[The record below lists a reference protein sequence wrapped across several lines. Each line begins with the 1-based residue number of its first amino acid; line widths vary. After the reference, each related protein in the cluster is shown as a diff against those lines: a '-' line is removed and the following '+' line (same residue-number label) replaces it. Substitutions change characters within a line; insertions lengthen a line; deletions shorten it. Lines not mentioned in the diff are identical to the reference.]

1 MKIKPAEAASITLAM
16 KKPLLFSILL
26 FSPLFFF
33 GQQLSGLWIGSVSN
47 DSTTVRKDESF
58 EIALSEY
65 KGKVYGYSRNT
76 FMVNDTLYYIVKR
89 VKGVIDGDICELKD
103 DHVVSHNFPG
113 KPEKGVKV
121 TSTFRRNEADS
132 TWYLEGDW
140 KTNKTKKYYAVS
152 GKVDLKEEKD
162 YSLSKLFPHLEE
174 LQLDKEMPFYTAAK
188 QKEVPLLTRTVIKP
202 QSQTGFENN
211 VAARKPATA
220 IKTNTIEVDKE
231 VLYLEEK
238 KQNDIKTEQQQG
250 LAANT
255 ISKPATGVRSNTIA
269 VDKEILY
276 LEEKKASDLKTEQQ
290 QGLAS
295 NTISKPATGVKP
307 NTVAVDSKIVYA
319 EEKTGSAIKTEKQA
333 SSSIAATNK
342 PQTAVK
348 TNTVAVD
355 KEVLYLEEKKQNDT
369 KTEQQQALAA
379 SKTDL
384 PAPKF
389 ENNTKAGFIGA
400 LNKPVEN
407 PGNAAAFVEQRA
419 LASSQTVGFASDS
432 LVLILYDNGEVDGDT
447 VSVLMNGEVIIAKQM
462 LRTTAEKKTIYT
474 NGLNEITLILY
485 AENLGKYPP
494 NTGLLVIYDGD
505 ERYQVRFSADLN
517 KNAAIVLRRK

>member
-1 MKIKPAEAASITLAM
+1 M
-16 KKPLLFSILL
+16 KKPILFSILL

-33 GQQLSGLWIGSVSN
+33 GQQLSGLWIGNVTN
-47 DSTTVRKDESF
+47 DSNTVRKDESF

-65 KGKVYGYSRNT
+65 KGKVYGYSRST

-89 VKGVIDGDICELKD
+89 VKGVIDGDICEVTD
-103 DHVVSHNFPG
+103 DHVISHNFPG
-113 KPEKGVKV
+113 RPEKKVKV

-174 LQLDKEMPFYTAAK
+174 LQLDKEMPFYAAAK
-188 QKEVPLLTRTVIKP
+188 QKEAPLLTRTVIKP
-202 QSQTGFENN
+202 QSQTGFENS
-211 VAARKPATA
+211 VAINKPATG
-220 IKTNTIEVDKE
+220 IRTNTIE
-231 VLYLEEK
+231 
-238 KQNDIKTEQQQG
+238 
-250 LAANT
+250 
-255 ISKPATGVRSNTIA
+255 

-276 LEEKKASDLKTEQQ
+276 LEEKKENDTKTEQQ
-290 QGLAS
+290 PGLAS
-295 NTISKPATGVKP
+295 NTARKPATGVKP
-307 NTVAVDSKIVYA
+307 NTVSVDNKILYA
-319 EEKTGSAIKTEKQA
+319 EEKVASAVKTEKQA
-333 SSSIAATNK
+333 NNNIASTNK

-355 KEVLYLEEKKQNDT
+355 KEILYLEEKKESNT
-369 KTEQQQALAA
+369 KTEQQQGMAIAKA
-379 SKTDL
+379 GL

-389 ENNTKAGFIGA
+389 QPNTRTTFIA
-400 LNKPVEN
+400 PLNKPVEN
-407 PGNAAAFVEQRA
+407 PGNAAAYVEQRA
-419 LASSQTVGFASDS
+419 LASSQVVNFASDS

-474 NGLNEITLILY
+474 NGLSEITLILY

-494 NTGLLVIYDGD
+494 NTGLLVIYDGE
-505 ERYQVRFSADLN
+505 ERYQVRFSADLD

>member
-1 MKIKPAEAASITLAM
+1 M
-16 KKPLLFSILL
+16 KKPILFSILL

-47 DSTTVRKDESF
+47 DSSTVRKDESF
-58 EIALSEY
+58 EIALAEY

-89 VKGVIDGDICELKD
+89 VKGTIDGDVCEVKD
-103 DHVVSHNFPG
+103 DHVISHNFPG
-113 KPEKGVKV
+113 KPEKKVKV

-174 LQLDKEMPFYTAAK
+174 LLLDKEMPFYAAAK

-202 QSQTGFENN
+202 QSQTGFAND
-211 VAARKPATA
+211 VAVRKPATG

-238 KQNDIKTEQQQG
+238 KQNDIKTEQQQV
-250 LAANT
+250 LASNAV
-255 ISKPATGVRSNTIA
+255 SRPATGVKSNSIP

-276 LEEKKASDLKTEQQ
+276 LEEKKENNTRTEQQ

-295 NTISKPATGVKP
+295 NTTRKPATGVKS
-307 NTVAVDSKIVYA
+307 NTVAVDNTVLYT

-333 SSSIAATNK
+333 SNNIAATNK
-342 PQTAVK
+342 PPAGVK

-355 KEVLYLEEKKQNDT
+355 KEILYLEEKKINDT
-369 KTEQQQALAA
+369 KTEQQQTTVTSTAA
-379 SKTDL
+379 L

-389 ENNTKAGFIGA
+389 QPNTRAAFA
-400 LNKPVEN
+400 PLNKPVEN
-407 PGNAAAFVEQRA
+407 PGNAAAYVEQRA
-419 LASSQTVGFASDS
+419 LASSQTVNFASDS

-474 NGLNEITLILY
+474 NGLDEITLILY

-494 NTGLLVIYDGD
+494 NTGLLVIYDGE